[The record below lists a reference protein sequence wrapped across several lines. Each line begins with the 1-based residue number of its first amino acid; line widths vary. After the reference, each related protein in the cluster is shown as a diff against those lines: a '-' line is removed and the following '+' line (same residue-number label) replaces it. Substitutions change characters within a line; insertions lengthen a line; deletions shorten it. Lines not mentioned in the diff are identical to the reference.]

1 MEENKELESLK
12 AEAYDL
18 IMIIQEASFKLQ
30 QVNQKMMELGKTNIL
45 EVK

>member
-1 MEENKELESLK
+1 MVENKELEALK

-18 IMIIQEASFKLQ
+18 IVLIQDASMKLQ
-30 QVNQKMMELGKTNIL
+30 QVNQKMMELGKANVL